1 MRTADGRE
9 RVEALIADFE
19 RSLHRGNISVPQYDF
34 NQLRDALGLP
44 RRTTQPANE

>member
-19 RSLHRGNISVPQYDF
+19 RSQDCGKLATPRYDF
-34 NQLRDALGLP
+34 NQLRAMLGLP
-44 RRTTQPANE
+44 RRTT